1 MEIKYEYKGPDG
13 LSHNKPPKGYI
24 NISSIIDKKDYLQNI
39 TDIERARS
47 IAYEKILKETSIKEI
62 LRLNNIIRALDILN
76 DQLIMDKELKESIEN
91 ESND

>member
-1 MEIKYEYKGPDG
+1 MEIKYEYKGLDG

-24 NISSIIDKKDYLQNI
+24 NISNIIDKKDYLQNI
-39 TDIERARS
+39 TDIERAKS
-47 IAYEKILKETSIKEI
+47 IAYEKIIKETSIKEI